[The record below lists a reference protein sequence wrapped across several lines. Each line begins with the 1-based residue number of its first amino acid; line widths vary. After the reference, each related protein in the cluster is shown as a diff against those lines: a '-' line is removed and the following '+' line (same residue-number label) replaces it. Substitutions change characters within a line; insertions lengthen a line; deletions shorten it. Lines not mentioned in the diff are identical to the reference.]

1 MKLNPPRR
9 DWFFP
14 IGEAPVLV
22 MIIRSSAARNV
33 MVPHKKAL
41 IAADT
46 GDIMGLVGAGLKVFT
61 ARRTRR
67 GAAGSA
73 SKRLSNQSRH
83 GLL

>member
-14 IGEAPVLV
+14 IGEAPVLATV
-22 MIIRSSAARNV
+22 TRNGKARNV
-33 MVPHKKAL
+33 TVPHKKAP

-46 GDIMGLVGAGLKVFT
+46 GDFVGLVGAGSKVFT
-61 ARRTRR
+61 TRRTGR

-73 SKRLSNQSRH
+73 SKLSSNQSCH